1 MFKFDPVVVY
11 FIDEKWKMFY
21 DAFNETWK
29 EGETCAGT
37 EMKWSFLFLFRMVS
51 TCYNVLQHVKSPDDI
66 TGACTIA

>member
-1 MFKFDPVVVY
+1 
-11 FIDEKWKMFY
+11 MFY